1 MLSVPFICALYYQS
15 CHFIVVLS
23 FLPSFLL
30 SFFFFMYSFSSLEI
44 TTLTL
49 SASAIQLMQDHSLLD
64 SDIATLET
72 SIILFIPTFNSNLLI
87 FIVNKQSLYWEAI
100 FCPFFLFFFH
110 QAYTLQ
116 LRNQRQALLGFVK
129 FLLFR
134 LTHKQDNSA
143 RRYVGG
149 IFSKKSWLLFFW
161 KTASE
166 VYGWQFMTRQ
176 HPLPDDSSYQLINV
190 RMSIGITE
198 RDNRLWPVVKTS

>member
-149 IFSKKSWLLFFW
+149 IFSKKSWLLFFLEDGQW
-161 KTASE
+161 RIWMTVHDQTASI
-166 VYGWQFMTRQ
+166 TRR
-176 HPLPDDSSYQLINV
+176 LIISIDKCTNV
-190 RMSIGITE
+190 N
-198 RDNRLWPVVKTS
+198 RDHWKRQ

>member
-1 MLSVPFICALYYQS
+1 MPNIQIRQTKNPKRPLALLLCYFKRRYTLWLDWSYVTCSLINVVSTIYLRSLLPKLSLY
-15 CHFIVVLS
+15 CRS
-23 FLPSFLL
+23 FLPSFFL

-64 SDIATLET
+64 SDIATLGT

-149 IFSKKSWLLFFW
+149 IFSKKS
-161 KTASE
+161 
-166 VYGWQFMTRQ
+166 
-176 HPLPDDSSYQLINV
+176 
-190 RMSIGITE
+190 
-198 RDNRLWPVVKTS
+198 

>member
-1 MLSVPFICALYYQS
+1 MPNIQIRQTKNPKRPLTLLLCYFKRRYTLWLDWSYVTCSLINVVSTIYLRSLLPKLSLY
-15 CHFIVVLS
+15 CRS
-23 FLPSFLL
+23 FLPSFFL

-72 SIILFIPTFNSNLLI
+72 STILFIPTFNSNLLI

-149 IFSKKSWLLFFW
+149 IFSKKS
-161 KTASE
+161 
-166 VYGWQFMTRQ
+166 
-176 HPLPDDSSYQLINV
+176 
-190 RMSIGITE
+190 
-198 RDNRLWPVVKTS
+198 

>member
-1 MLSVPFICALYYQS
+1 MVIRHTLIDKCCQCHLSALFIIKS
-15 CHFIVVLS
+15 CHFIVFLS

-149 IFSKKSWLLFFW
+149 IFSKKS
-161 KTASE
+161 
-166 VYGWQFMTRQ
+166 
-176 HPLPDDSSYQLINV
+176 
-190 RMSIGITE
+190 
-198 RDNRLWPVVKTS
+198 

>member
-1 MLSVPFICALYYQS
+1 MVRLVIRHTLIDKCCQYHLSALFITK
-15 CHFIVVLS
+15 VVT
-23 FLPSFLL
+23 LL
-30 SFFFFMYSFSSLEI
+30 SFFPSFSFFMYSFSSLEV

-64 SDIATLET
+64 SDIATLGT

-149 IFSKKSWLLFFW
+149 IFSKKS
-161 KTASE
+161 
-166 VYGWQFMTRQ
+166 
-176 HPLPDDSSYQLINV
+176 
-190 RMSIGITE
+190 
-198 RDNRLWPVVKTS
+198 